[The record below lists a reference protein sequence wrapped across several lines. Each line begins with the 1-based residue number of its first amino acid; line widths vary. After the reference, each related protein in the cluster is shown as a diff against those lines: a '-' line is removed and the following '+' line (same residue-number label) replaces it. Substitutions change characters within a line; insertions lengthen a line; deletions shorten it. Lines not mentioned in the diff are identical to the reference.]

1 MLKILLALLLLA
13 YLPEAHAQTAPVR
26 EFRGAWIATVTNL
39 DWPTSRTASVAV
51 QQAELRNEIEQLH
64 RSGINAIIFQIRTEG
79 DALYASPHEP
89 WSYWLTGQ
97 QGRAPNPVWDPLAF
111 VIQEARARGME
122 VHAWFN
128 PFRMERSAGNYPR
141 DPNHITLQRP
151 EWTITIGT
159 YRMLDPGFQAVR
171 DYTTEIFMDVVR
183 RYDVDAI
190 HIDDYFYPYPPTTIT
205 NQDDASFAAESRG
218 FTNRGDWRRDNVNL
232 FVRQVY
238 EALQEVNPRVKFG
251 VSPFGI
257 WRNGVP
263 SGITGLDAFVQ
274 IFADATAW
282 LNAQTVDYLV
292 PQLYWDFDGGQD
304 YARLAPWW
312 ASVRNERHLYM
323 GLGLYKSDSRTFS
336 GGQFGS
342 RVIPRQIRF
351 NRNQEGIDGSIVFRS
366 SNVAK
371 FNSRGITDSLRT
383 NLFRHPAL
391 LPSMAWK
398 DQSVPGVP
406 SNVAQTLLEGQI
418 GLGWQAGTGEIDPRW
433 FAVYIVPDSLT
444 FQQAQERGG
453 FVRAI
458 VPAETPQFSCSY
470 DGQAN
475 ACVSGTGSHTVYVTA
490 LSFNW
495 IESAP
500 VEAASFVSIG
510 TSAEG
515 EDGLTGFRI
524 GAPWPNPA
532 RTQVEVQ
539 VSTDV
544 PAALLAT
551 VYDALG
557 REVYRTE
564 QEVRSETTTFTI
576 PVSNLPGG
584 LYFVVI
590 TGPNRT
596 DRVPFLVAP

>member
-1 MLKILLALLLLA
+1 MSKLLFALLFVFLLPDA
-13 YLPEAHAQTAPVR
+13 LAQTAPVR

-39 DWPTSRTASVAV
+39 DWPTSRTASVAA

-128 PFRMERSAGNYPR
+128 PFRMERSVGNYPR

-159 YRMLDPGFQAVR
+159 YRMLDPGLQAVR

-190 HIDDYFYPYPPTTIT
+190 HIDDYFYPYPPSPIT
-205 NQDDASFAAESRG
+205 NQDDASFAAEPRG
-218 FTNRGDWRRDNVNL
+218 FTNRADWRRDNVNL

-238 EALQEVNPRVKFG
+238 ETLQEVNPRVKFG

-351 NRNQEGIDGSIVFRS
+351 NRSQEGIEGSVLFRS

-371 FNSRGITDSLRT
+371 FNSRGITDTLRT
-383 NLFRHPAL
+383 DLFRSPAL

-406 SNVAQTLLEGQI
+406 SDVAQTLLEGQV
-418 GLGWQAGTGEIDPRW
+418 GLGWQAGVGEIEPRW
-433 FAVYIVPDSLT
+433 FAVYVVPESLT
-444 FQQAQERGG
+444 FQEAQERGG

-458 VPAETPQFSCSY
+458 VPAESPQFSCTY
-470 DGQAN
+470 DGQGD
-475 ACVSGTGSHTVYVTA
+475 ACARSSGRYTVYLTA
-490 LSFNW
+490 LSYNW

-500 VEAASFVSIG
+500 VEAATFVAIG
-510 TSAEG
+510 TSTTQEG
-515 EDGLTGFRI
+515 GVSGFHL

-532 RTQVEVQ
+532 RTQVEFEVYH
-539 VSTDV
+539 DV
-544 PAALLAT
+544 PATLLAT
-551 VYDALG
+551 AYDALG
-557 REVYRTE
+557 RAVYRSV
-564 QEVRSETTTFTI
+564 QEVQAGGTAFTV
-576 PVSNLPGG
+576 PLTALSGGHYLLVVHGPNGVQRVSF
-584 LYFVVI
+584 FVV
-590 TGPNRT
+590 P
-596 DRVPFLVAP
+596 